1 MLTTDYRLLT
11 ADFMDRGPI
20 AEIDLEAIAH
30 NFRIAKKITGNRA
43 IIAVVK
49 ADAYGHGSIEASRR
63 LVKEGA
69 SYLAVAYTAEAVAL
83 RQANIK
89 TPLIVLFDKYD
100 MNNYFKY
107 KLIPVIHD
115 IKTAQAFSKEAKK
128 RKQGISVHIKA
139 DTGMGR
145 LGFNIDDLEKNINAI
160 IKMDF
165 LTVTGLMSHFSD
177 ADLSDRSY
185 ALMQLDRFNKLKDTM
200 IKKGLKHLLSHIANS
215 AAVMSL
221 PESHLDAIRPGLMLY
236 GYSPLA
242 AEQGPRGQGAKGP
255 SIKIRQP
262 LEPLNPRT
270 LESLLRPAMTVK
282 TKILSLRKLKKGSP
296 VSYGRTF
303 ITSRDSLIAVL
314 PVGYADGYSRAF
326 SNNSDVLVRG
336 KRSPVVGRVCMDT
349 TMVDVTDARG
359 VIEGEDVVL
368 MGRQKADAITASELA
383 RKAGT
388 IPYEILTSFG
398 NKSRKVYTHDS

>member
-30 NFRIAKKITGNRA
+30 NFRIAKKITGNRPV
-43 IIAVVK
+43 IAVVK

-69 SYLAVAYTAEAVAL
+69 SYLAVAYAAEAVAL
-83 RQANIK
+83 RQAGVK

-200 IKKGLKHLLSHIANS
+200 IKKGLNHLLSHIANS

-236 GYSPLA
+236 GYSPM
-242 AEQGPRGQGAKGP
+242 QP
-255 SIKIRQP
+255 SAPSSQP
-262 LEPLNPRT
+262 SAPSSRLK
-270 LESLLRPAMTVK
+270 PAMTVK

>member
-1 MLTTDYRLLT
+1 
-11 ADFMDRGPI
+11 MDRGPI

-30 NFRIAKKITGNRA
+30 NFRIAKKITGNRPV
-43 IIAVVK
+43 IAVVK

-69 SYLAVAYTAEAVAL
+69 SYLAVAYAAEAVAL
-83 RQANIK
+83 RQAGVK

-185 ALMQLDRFNKLKDTM
+185 ALIQLDRFNKLKNTM

-236 GYSPLA
+236 GYSPM
-242 AEQGPRGQGAKGP
+242 QP
-255 SIKIRQP
+255 SAPSSQP
-262 LEPLNPRT
+262 SAPSSRLK
-270 LESLLRPAMTVK
+270 PAMTVK

>member
-1 MLTTDYRLLT
+1 
-11 ADFMDRGPI
+11 MDRGPI
-20 AEIDLEAIAH
+20 VEIDLEAIAH
-30 NFRIAKKITGNRA
+30 NFRIAKKITGNRP

-69 SYLAVAYTAEAVAL
+69 SYLAVAYAAEAVAL
-83 RQANIK
+83 RQADIK

-100 MNNYFKY
+100 INDYFKY
-107 KLIPVIHD
+107 NLVPVIHD
-115 IKTAQAFSKEAKK
+115 IKTAQVFSKEAKK

-185 ALMQLDRFNKLKDTM
+185 ALMQLDRFNKLKNTM
-200 IKKGLKHLLSHIANS
+200 IKKGLKPLLSHIANS

-242 AEQGPRGQGAKGP
+242 AEQGPRGHSSFAVRPSQRCGEWMLRRTEGARGP
-255 SIKIRQP
+255 SIKIRQ
-262 LEPLNPRT
+262 T

-282 TKILSLRKLKKGSP
+282 TKILSLRKLRKGSP

-314 PVGYADGYSRAF
+314 PVGYADGYSRVF

-349 TMVDVTDARG
+349 TMVDVTDVRG

-368 MGRQKADAITASELA
+368 IGRQKADVITASELA
-383 RKAGT
+383 MKAGT

-398 NKSRKVYTHDS
+398 NKSRKVYTDGS

>member
-1 MLTTDYRLLT
+1 
-11 ADFMDRGPI
+11 MDRGPI
-20 AEIDLEAIAH
+20 VEIDLEAIAH

-69 SYLAVAYTAEAVAL
+69 SYLAVAYAAEAVAL
-83 RQANIK
+83 RQASIK

-115 IKTAQAFSKEAKK
+115 IKTAQAFSKEARK

-145 LGFNIDDLEKNINAI
+145 LGFKIDDLEKNINAI
-160 IKMDF
+160 LKMDF

-185 ALMQLDRFNKLKDTM
+185 ALMQLDRFNKLKNTM
-200 IKKGLKHLLSHIANS
+200 IKKGLKPLISHIANS

-242 AEQGPRGQGAKGP
+242 AEQGPRGHSSFAVLRRTEGAKGP
-255 SIKIRQP
+255 SIKIRQ
-262 LEPLNPRT
+262 T

-282 TKILSLRKLKKGSP
+282 TKILSLRKLRKGSP

-314 PVGYADGYSRAF
+314 PVGYADGYSRVF

-349 TMVDVTDARG
+349 AMVDVTDVRG

-368 MGRQKADAITASELA
+368 LGRQKADVITASELA
-383 RKAGT
+383 MKAGT

-398 NKSRKVYTHDS
+398 NKSRKVYTDGS

>member
-1 MLTTDYRLLT
+1 
-11 ADFMDRGPI
+11 MDRGPI

-30 NFRIAKKITGNRA
+30 NFRIAKKVTGNRP

-69 SYLAVAYTAEAVAL
+69 SYLAVAYAAEAVAL
-83 RQANIK
+83 RQAGIK
-89 TPLIVLFDKYD
+89 TSLLVLFDKYD
-100 MNNYFKY
+100 INDYFKY
-107 KLIPVIHD
+107 NLVPVIHD
-115 IKTAQAFSKEAKK
+115 IKTARVFSKEAKK

-185 ALMQLDRFNKLKDTM
+185 ALMQLDRFNKLKNTM
-200 IKKGLKHLLSHIANS
+200 IKKGLKPLLSHIANS

-242 AEQGPRGQGAKGP
+242 AEQGPRGHSSFAVLRRTEGAKGP
-255 SIKIRQP
+255 SIKIRQ
-262 LEPLNPRT
+262 T

-282 TKILSLRKLKKGSP
+282 TKILSLRKLRKGSP

-314 PVGYADGYSRAF
+314 PVGYADGYSRVF

-349 TMVDVTDARG
+349 AMVDVTDVRG

-368 MGRQKADAITASELA
+368 LGRQKADVITASELA
-383 RKAGT
+383 MKAGT

-398 NKSRKVYTHDS
+398 NKSRKVYTDGS

>member
-1 MLTTDYRLLT
+1 
-11 ADFMDRGPI
+11 MDRGPI

-69 SYLAVAYTAEAVAL
+69 SYLAVAYAAEAVAL

-115 IKTAQAFSKEAKK
+115 IKTAQAFSKEAGK

-160 IKMDF
+160 LKMDF

-200 IKKGLKHLLSHIANS
+200 IKKGLRHLLAHIANS

-236 GYSPLA
+236 GYSPM
-242 AEQGPRGQGAKGP
+242 QP
-255 SIKIRQP
+255 SALSSQP
-262 LEPLNPRT
+262 PALSSQLK
-270 LESLLRPAMTVK
+270 PAMTVK
-282 TKILSLRKLKKGSP
+282 TKILSLRKLRKGSP

-303 ITSRDSLIAVL
+303 ITARDSLIAVL

-336 KRSPVVGRVCMDT
+336 KRSPVAGRVCMDT
-349 TMVDVTDARG
+349 TMVDVTDVRG

-368 MGRQKADAITASELA
+368 LGRQKADAITASELA

>member
-1 MLTTDYRLLT
+1 
-11 ADFMDRGPI
+11 MDRGPI

-69 SYLAVAYTAEAVAL
+69 SYLAVAYAAEAVAL

-115 IKTAQAFSKEAKK
+115 IKTARAFSKEAKK
-128 RKQGISVHIKA
+128 RKQGIDVHIKA

-145 LGFNIDDLEKNINAI
+145 LGFNIDDLDKNINAI

-165 LTVTGLMSHFSD
+165 LTATGLMSHFSD

-185 ALMQLDRFNKLKDTM
+185 ALIQLDRFNKLKNTM

-221 PESHLDAIRPGLMLY
+221 PESHPHAIRPGLMLY
-236 GYSPLA
+236 GSSPM
-242 AEQGPRGQGAKGP
+242 QP
-255 SIKIRQP
+255 SALSPQLSALSSQLK
-262 LEPLNPRT
+262 
-270 LESLLRPAMTVK
+270 PAMTVK
-282 TKILSLRKLKKGSP
+282 TKILSLRKLRKGSP

-336 KRSPVVGRVCMDT
+336 RRSPVVGRVCMDT

-368 MGRQKADAITASELA
+368 LGRQKANAITASELA

-398 NKSRKVYTHDS
+398 NKSRKVYTHDR